1 MTVMIDAGFDPAE
14 LLAEVRAL
22 RGEVAVLRAEAD
34 IADLIV
40 TYARACDVGNDP
52 VRLRPLF
59 TDDATWTCKGF
70 GTFLGGDGC
79 ALGLKAVAGEKI
91 WWSLHNMISPQ
102 IVFDPSG
109 EEATVF
115 WYLWEAATLPNEH
128 SNEAE
133 AYWIGG
139 TYDVRVRREG
149 GRWKFSKVELKL
161 NMATP
166 FSEGWAKKR
175 WPDGTRQQPYFL
187 DLKAGETYYWC
198 TCGKA
203 ESVLVDPA
211 THVCGS
217 SPPTAF
223 TVAETGMHPICGC
236 RYSKTKPLCDGAHLN
251 LKYDWSLLGKTGR
264 DG

>member
-1 MTVMIDAGFDPAE
+1 MSDE
-14 LLAEVRAL
+14 LLAQLGEELRTL
-22 RGEVAVLRAEAD
+22 RGEFAELKAKSD
-34 IADLIV
+34 IAELIV

-70 GTFLGGDGC
+70 GTFVGGDEC

-91 WWSLHNMISPQ
+91 WWSLHYMISPL
-102 IVFDPSG
+102 VTFDPSG

-128 SNEAE
+128 SGEAE

-149 GRWKFSKVELKL
+149 GRWLFSKVELKL

-166 FSEGWAKKR
+166 AGENWVKKR
-175 WPDGTRQQPYFL
+175 FPDGTRQQPYFL
-187 DLKAGETYYWC
+187 ELEAGQTYYWC
-198 TCGKA
+198 KCGKA
-203 ESVLVDPA
+203 STQPLCDASHTCGTSEPMAFSVEESGLQAV
-211 THVCGS
+211 
-217 SPPTAF
+217 
-223 TVAETGMHPICGC
+223 CGC
-236 RYSKTKPLCDGAHLN
+236 RYSKTRPLCDGSHLN
-251 LKYDWSLLGKTGR
+251 LKYDYALLGKEG
-264 DG
+264 